1 MLRKFGQKSPI
12 CGVDIAR
19 NGLCQRAVRR
29 GRHQR
34 EPKRRFIIYCEGAK
48 TEPNYLAALRR
59 SCSGALIEV
68 ETIPGAGVP
77 FTIAESAAD
86 RSRRLGLSTKRRKAL
101 NSFEEGD
108 QVWAVFDRDEHPR
121 FDEAVAL
128 CKNYRV
134 EIGRSN
140 PCFEVWLILHEG
152 DYDKPDGRHAVQAH
166 LRTLRPENKPDGAKT
181 PNCDDLVKRSEEAG
195 RRAEAQL
202 IRRENEG
209 SPYGPPSTTV
219 GRLIRA
225 ILDGAAAAG
234 VKR

>member
-1 MLRKFGQKSPI
+1 MASRRTPSLRRS
-12 CGVDIAR
+12 
-19 NGLCQRAVRR
+19 
-29 GRHQR
+29 RHQR

-68 ETIPGAGVP
+68 EAIPGAGVP

-86 RSRRLGLSTKRRKAL
+86 RSRKLGLSTKRRKAL

-128 CKNYRV
+128 CMKNRV
-134 EIGRSN
+134 GIGRSN
-140 PCFEVWLILHEG
+140 PCFEVWLILHEE
-152 DYDKPDGRHAVQAH
+152 DYEKPDGRRAVQAH
-166 LRTLRPENKPDGAKT
+166 LHALRPEYKPDGAKT
-181 PNCDDLVKRSEEAG
+181 PDCDDLVKRAEEAE

-209 SPYGPPSTTV
+209 SLYGPPSTTF
-219 GRLIRA
+219 GRLVRA
-225 ILDGAAAAG
+225 ILDAAKSAT
-234 VKR
+234 

>member
-1 MLRKFGQKSPI
+1 MASRRTPSL
-12 CGVDIAR
+12 
-19 NGLCQRAVRR
+19 RR

-86 RSRRLGLSTKRRKAL
+86 RSRKLGLSTKRRKVL

-121 FDEAVAL
+121 FNEAVAL
-128 CKNYRV
+128 CEKNRV
-134 EIGRSN
+134 GIGRSN
-140 PCFEVWLILHEG
+140 PCFEVWLILHLEE
-152 DYDKPDGRHAVQAH
+152 YDKPDGRHAVQAY
-166 LRTLRPENKPDGAKT
+166 LRSIRPEYEPDGAKT
-181 PNCDDLVKRSEEAG
+181 PNCADLVTRVDQAE

-202 IRRENEG
+202 IRRESEG

-219 GRLIRA
+219 GCLIRA
-225 ILDGAAAAG
+225 ILDAAAAAR
-234 VKR
+234 VKH